1 MTQQASVNVYFEST
15 ADFWREIY
23 EQNDVGS
30 QIYQMRYRAVL
41 GQVDGLHLAVG
52 SRVLEVGCGAGHT
65 TVALAKQGFNVESLD
80 AAQAM
85 ADATSERVARE
96 GLGSLVHTDVG
107 DIYKLPYTDGQFRLA
122 LAIGVLPWLEDRD
135 SAVKELARVVA
146 PGGYVLLTV
155 DNSRSLSRW
164 LDPSLNPLL
173 MPAKRWVGD
182 GLAGLR
188 VRPQAARARFCS
200 NTAIDRTIE
209 RHGLQ
214 KMWSSTVGFGPFTV
228 FNRPVFRGQA
238 GVKLHLRLQ
247 AMADRNVSWIRGAGS
262 HYLVL
267 AKKTAKKTKEET
279 RRDVS

>member
-1 MTQQASVNVYFEST
+1 MTRHASVDVYFEST
-15 ADFWREIY
+15 ANYWREIY

-30 QIYQMRYRAVL
+30 QIYQKRYRTVL
-41 GQVDGLHLAVG
+41 GQVDSLQLPIG

-85 ADATSERVARE
+85 ADATRARVARE

-107 DIYKLPYTDGQFRLA
+107 DIYKLPYSDGQFLLA
-122 LAIGVLPWLEDRD
+122 LAIGVLPWLDDRD

-146 PGGYVLLTV
+146 PGGYVLLTM

-173 MPAKRWVGD
+173 MPAKRWIGD
-182 GLAGLR
+182 RLARLR
-188 VRPQAARARFCS
+188 VRPRVARAHFCS

-228 FNRPVFRGQA
+228 FNRPVCRDQA
-238 GVKLHLRLQ
+238 GVKLHMRLQ

-267 AKKTAKKTKEET
+267 AKK
-279 RRDVS
+279 RRNVS